1 MGMLNS
7 VPIQVT
13 ARDVGM
19 WLSGASI
26 ATALSLGEHAFDLS
40 AIVAGLLW

>member
-1 MGMLNS
+1 MGTGTQMGL
-7 VPIQVT
+7 T

-26 ATALSLGEHAFDLS
+26 ATALSLGEHAFDVS
-40 AIVAGLLW
+40 ATVAALLP

>member
-1 MGMLNS
+1 MGIGTS
-7 VPIQVT
+7 VQLT

-40 AIVAGLLW
+40 GIIATLLG

>member
-1 MGMLNS
+1 VEL
-7 VPIQVT
+7 T

-26 ATALSLGEHAFDLS
+26 ATALSLGEYAFDLS
-40 AIVAGLLW
+40 ATIAALLP

>member
-1 MGMLNS
+1 MGIGTS
-7 VPIQVT
+7 VQLT

-26 ATALSLGEHAFDLS
+26 ATALSLGEYAFDLS
-40 AIVAGLLW
+40 ATIATLLP

>member
-1 MGMLNS
+1 MGMLGS
-7 VPIQVT
+7 VQVT
-13 ARDVGM
+13 RRDVGM

-40 AIVAGLLW
+40 AAVAGLL

>member
-1 MGMLNS
+1 MGIGSS
-7 VPIQVT
+7 VGLT

-26 ATALSLGEHAFDLS
+26 ATALSLGEYAFDLS
-40 AIVAGLLW
+40 ATVAALLP